1 MRNDNREFQ
10 WSILS
15 LAPKFSTERKVFE
28 AYFIR
33 TLNLILN
40 NPLNSGIN
48 TS

>member
-1 MRNDNREFQ
+1 MRNDNHEFQ

-15 LAPKFSTERKVFE
+15 LAPKFSVETKVFE
-28 AYFIR
+28 ANFIK

-40 NPLNSGIN
+40 NPLNSGIT